1 MCLLRLPCLLICWCL
16 EGAGSCAAGALPAA
30 CCLLPAACCPFRVR
44 PTAFF
49 PCSSALR
56 SYSLASPLNC
66 RQNKEVSP
74 VTGRQLAHRLLLP
87 NDALRAAM
95 VEVAELVQ
103 ALVTN

>member
-1 MCLLRLPCLLICWCL
+1 VPADLLVLGGGWFLRSWC
-16 EGAGSCAAGALPAA
+16 AA
-30 CCLLPAACCPFRVR
+30 CCLLPFQGETA
-44 PTAFF
+44 AFF

-56 SYSLASPLNC
+56 SYPLASPLNC

-74 VTGRQLAHRLLLP
+74 VTGKQLAHRLLLP

-95 VEVAELVQ
+95 VEVAQLVQ

>member
-30 CCLLPAACCPFRVR
+30 CCPFRVR

-49 PCSSALR
+49 PCPSALR
-56 SYSLASPLNC
+56 SYPLASPLNC
-66 RQNKEVSP
+66 RQNREVSP

-95 VEVAELVQ
+95 VEVAQLVQ
-103 ALVTN
+103 ALVSS